1 MASSLTNLFLT
12 NCVAK
17 LITKPHLHNNSNDIL
32 NSYLTIT
39 ICVNYIQCNWNWHNT
54 NILFKMATQ
63 NLKSEPNDQSNYY
76 KDKWP
81 TTMSFSIFWRTNFK
95 KFQTFS
101 FVKCSH
107 NQSSVV
113 QFMSNHLT
121 NIYLSFEH
129 QFLDP
134 RSTISTHLGESLRA
148 FGFEFRIRGK
158 SIAHSTLTSW
168 DTKKQYTFTCIFS
181 HFLAGNI
188 S

>member
-1 MASSLTNLFLT
+1 MAQHKPTFQNGH
-12 NCVAK
+12 
-17 LITKPHLHNNSNDIL
+17 TKSINYKVNRTTSQ
-32 NSYLTIT
+32 TIT
-39 ICVNYIQCNWNWHNT
+39 RI
-54 NILFKMATQ
+54 
-63 NLKSEPNDQSNYY
+63 ND
-76 KDKWP
+76 P
-81 TTMSFSIFWRTNFK
+81 TTMSFSIFWGTNFK

-107 NQSSVV
+107 NQPSVV
-113 QFMSNHLT
+113 QFMSNHLA

-168 DTKKQYTFTCIFS
+168 DTKKTIYS
-181 HFLAGNI
+181 VHFLTFFWLEIYHNLYQWFVSCLLI
-188 S
+188 SLSLKHPE